1 MTVAKRLLIRGR
13 VQGVFFRASTRD
25 AAVGIGVGGWV
36 RNLPDGR
43 VEAWVQGE
51 PNQVQRLV
59 AWCHEGP
66 EFARVDEVEQR
77 NVDVDP
83 ELEGCPFGVRY

>member
-1 MTVAKRLLIRGR
+1 MSVAKRLLITGR

-43 VEAWVQGE
+43 VEAWIQGGVVE
-51 PNQVQRLV
+51 VGQLV
-59 AWCHEGP
+59 AWCHRGP
-66 EFARVDEVEQR
+66 EYAHVDDVEEHA
-77 NVDVDP
+77 VDP
-83 ELEGCPFGVRY
+83 DPDLEGKPFSVRY